1 MARCCVRKKP
11 VSKQAGFDVSRELEC
26 RAKEFIR
33 IELELALTFVKV
45 AHTKYS
51 MGNVAGGNFSR
62 NNAEK
67 AYREALKYF
76 RKLSDLTSL
85 ERRKLMGLV
94 DQAHVAIAS
103 LPKAKSLTH

>member
-1 MARCCVRKKP
+1 MYGRHKSSWKQLSDAR
-11 VSKQAGFDVSRELEC
+11 LEC

-51 MGNVAGGNFSR
+51 MRNVAGGDFSR

-67 AYREALKYF
+67 AFHEALNYQTPEAVYF
-76 RKLSDLTSL
+76 GVNATKTAMLRIGLAAD
-85 ERRKLMGLV
+85 RRL
-94 DQAHVAIAS
+94 
-103 LPKAKSLTH
+103 